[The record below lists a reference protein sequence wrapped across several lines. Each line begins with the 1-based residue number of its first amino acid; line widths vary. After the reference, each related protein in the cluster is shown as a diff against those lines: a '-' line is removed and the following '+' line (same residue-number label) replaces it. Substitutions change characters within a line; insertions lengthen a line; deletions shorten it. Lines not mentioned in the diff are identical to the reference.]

1 MLSLEER
8 TVLARSSWYL
18 ITASEKISFADF
30 EMAVIIVYCLLL
42 LTVLTGS
49 EGNPAANN
57 DCPLWFI
64 PDGND
69 SCKCGSDVG
78 GVVKCNN
85 VSRDVYLLGC
95 FCMSHDPMGLVVGAC
110 PYHCY
115 HRDKYGL
122 HYLLPKNVSELEDF
136 LCGHLNRRGRLC
148 GRCKDGYVPSAYS
161 YELKCVRCSSGHY
174 NWVKYVAVA
183 LLPLTAFFIIMI
195 VFQIRVT
202 LPPMVALVHILQPN
216 MAPQVTRIYTF
227 ALTTPALSSGLIPLH
242 IFYTIYG
249 VWNLDFFRSVIPP
262 EEICLELT
270 TVHALALDYLV
281 ALYPLLL
288 ILITYVLIELH
299 ARNVRLLI
307 WAWKPVQYCFNRCG
321 SRRQWN
327 FKSSIIEAF
336 AGFLLLSFGKMWG
349 ISYDL
354 LVPVLLSNIHG
365 DRVNKTYLFYDA
377 TVEMF
382 SNSHLIFA
390 LISILVMVVFI
401 FLPLLLLLLYPMRC
415 FHKCLDCCGIRYHA
429 LMVFTDAF
437 QGAYKNG
444 TNGTRDHRWF
454 ALLYPSLRIFC
465 YFIYALTFTSFA
477 YAMITISLIGVVI
490 LIAVVQPYKLAAH
503 NTIDTIFML
512 TLAVHTA
519 SIASLSLSIDRQYI
533 QYQVALL
540 LIVLSGI
547 LPLFYLLAIFL
558 HWVYQRRMFSR
569 MWRMCKKQKCCNM
582 KQRRERRLELS
593 ESLPD
598 RIAHPDQYV
607 LLEESFGA
615 VKQCEGQETLCS
627 PQNETKL

>member
-1 MLSLEER
+1 M
-8 TVLARSSWYL
+8 
-18 ITASEKISFADF
+18 
-30 EMAVIIVYCLLL
+30 
-42 LTVLTGS
+42 
-49 EGNPAANN
+49 
-57 DCPLWFI
+57 
-64 PDGND
+64 
-69 SCKCGSDVG
+69 
-78 GVVKCNN
+78 
-85 VSRDVYLLGC
+85 
-95 FCMSHDPMGLVVGAC
+95 
-110 PYHCY
+110 
-115 HRDKYGL
+115 
-122 HYLLPKNVSELEDF
+122 
-136 LCGHLNRRGRLC
+136 
-148 GRCKDGYVPSAYS
+148 
-161 YELKCVRCSSGHY
+161 RCSSGHY
-174 NWVKYVAVA
+174 KWVKYVAVA
-183 LLPLTAFFIIMI
+183 LLPLTTFFIIMI

-390 LISILVMVVFI
+390 LISIIVMVVFI

-415 FHKCLDCCGIRYHA
+415 FHKFLDCCGVRYHA

-477 YAMITISLIGVVI
+477 YAMITISLIGVVT

-503 NTIDTIFML
+503 NTIDIVFML

-547 LPLFYLLAIFL
+547 LPLFYLLTIFL
-558 HWVYQRRMFSR
+558 HWVYKHRMFSQ

>member
-1 MLSLEER
+1 MLLVKIPSF
-8 TVLARSSWYL
+8 
-18 ITASEKISFADF
+18 SEL
-30 EMAVIIVYCLLL
+30 EMAVIAVYCLLL
-42 LTVLTGS
+42 LTVLSGS
-49 EGNPAANN
+49 EGNISNPAANN

-64 PDGND
+64 PDGNET
-69 SCKCGSDVG
+69 CKCGSDLG

-85 VSRDVYLLGC
+85 VSREVYLLGC
-95 FCMSHDPMGLVVGAC
+95 YCMSHDPMGLVVGAS

-115 HRDKYGL
+115 HKDKFGL
-122 HYLLPKNVSELEDF
+122 HYLLPKNVSELEDS

-148 GRCKDGYVPSAYS
+148 GQCKDGFVPSAYS

-174 NWVKYVAVA
+174 NWVRYLAVA
-183 LLPLTAFFIIMI
+183 LLPLTAFFIIM
-195 VFQIRVT
+195 VAFQIRVT

-227 ALTTPALSSGLIPLH
+227 AMITPAVSSGSIPLH

-270 TVHALALDYLV
+270 TIHALALDYLV
-281 ALYPLLL
+281 AFYPLFL
-288 ILITYVLIELH
+288 ILITYILIELH
-299 ARNVRLLI
+299 ARNFRLLI
-307 WAWKPVQYCFNRCG
+307 WAWKPVQYCFYRCG
-321 SRRQWN
+321 VRREWN

-354 LVPVLLSNIHG
+354 LVPVQLSNIHG
-365 DRVNKTYLFYDA
+365 ERVNKTYLFYDA

-382 SNSHLIFA
+382 SNSHFIFA
-390 LISILVMVVFI
+390 LISILVLIVFI

-415 FHKCLDCCGIRYHA
+415 FHKCLDCCGIRSHA

-437 QGAYKNG
+437 QGACKNG

-454 ALLYPSLRIFC
+454 ALLYPSFRILC
-465 YFIYALTFTSFA
+465 YFIYALTFSSFV
-477 YAMITISLIGVVI
+477 YAMITIGLIGVAA
-490 LIAVVQPYKLAAH
+490 LIVVVQPYKMAAH
-503 NTIDTIFML
+503 NTIDTVFML
-512 TLAVHTA
+512 TMAVHTA
-519 SIASLSLSIDRQYI
+519 CITSLSLSIDRQRI
-533 QYQVALL
+533 QHQVALSL
-540 LIVLSGI
+540 VILSGT

-558 HWVYQRRMFSR
+558 HWVYQRRVFNR
-569 MWRMCKKQKCCNM
+569 VWRMCKKWKCCNV
-582 KQRRERRLELS
+582 KQKREGRFELS

-598 RIAHPDQYV
+598 RVANPDQYI

-615 VKQCEGQETLCS
+615 VKHREGQQTT
-627 PQNETKL
+627 QNETQF